1 MEKLIQK
8 YARWFDTAM
17 IAIILLQLV
26 GAVIIILTKCIHC
39 EAVVSVVLSVIN
51 LMLLSNSLRC
61 NRTQQ
66 FVEWKVNAKILRYTL
81 GLFILFHMVV
91 FIMRGFNMIE
101 LGSHLL
107 LIDMLRK
114 GEVNKMPSVDIT
126 NLITVIVALFGG
138 GVVGVV
144 IKALTEKKKL
154 NAEANNTN
162 IKSLLEIDQRM
173 NERMTKLEERVANL
187 EQENYK
193 LKSEKLSLEKET
205 HKLKLN
211 IIELEE
217 KNKKLEDENKSL
229 QEEIDNIKKGEN
241 ANG

>member
-8 YARWFDTAM
+8 YARLFDIAM

-91 FIMRGFNMIE
+91 CIMRGFNMIE
-101 LGSHLL
+101 LGSHLMN
-107 LIDMLRK
+107 MLTI
-114 GEVNKMPSVDIT
+114 E
-126 NLITVIVALFGG
+126 IV
-138 GVVGVV
+138 
-144 IKALTEKKKL
+144 LTYRI
-154 NAEANNTN
+154 NS
-162 IKSLLEIDQRM
+162 IRQ
-173 NERMTKLEERVANL
+173 
-187 EQENYK
+187 
-193 LKSEKLSLEKET
+193 
-205 HKLKLN
+205 
-211 IIELEE
+211 
-217 KNKKLEDENKSL
+217 LEDLADRYVKERGSK
-229 QEEIDNIKKGEN
+229 
-241 ANG
+241 

>member
-91 FIMRGFNMIE
+91 CIMRGFNMIE
-101 LGSHLL
+101 LGGHLMN
-107 LIDMLRK
+107 MLTVEIVLAYRIK
-114 GEVNKMPSVDIT
+114 RIVD
-126 NLITVIVALFGG
+126 LGDLAKKYAKERGG
-138 GVVGVV
+138 
-144 IKALTEKKKL
+144 K
-154 NAEANNTN
+154 
-162 IKSLLEIDQRM
+162 
-173 NERMTKLEERVANL
+173 
-187 EQENYK
+187 
-193 LKSEKLSLEKET
+193 
-205 HKLKLN
+205 
-211 IIELEE
+211 
-217 KNKKLEDENKSL
+217 
-229 QEEIDNIKKGEN
+229 
-241 ANG
+241 